1 MPEGVTDDSDPGAV
15 LKRRFGHDGFLPLQ
29 EDVVR
34 NVLAGRDSL
43 VLMPTGGGK
52 SICYQ
57 LPAVMLDGVTLV
69 VSPLIALMKD
79 QVDALRSRGVR
90 AAFINSTMTQAEVR
104 DVQLDAYHGRLDI
117 LYVAP
122 ERLVLQQFN
131 DFLHAVRLSLIAI
144 DEAHCISEW
153 GHDFRPDYRNLQALR
168 DQFPNTP
175 LIALTATATERVRED
190 VIHQLKMP
198 NAERFI
204 SSFNRPNLTYK
215 VVPKR
220 RGFERLA
227 AMLGE
232 IGGGS
237 AIIYRFSRKD
247 TEDLASRLSAE
258 GFEALPY
265 HAGLDDDVRRQ
276 TQERFISGDVPIIV
290 ATIAFGMGIDK
301 PDIRL
306 VVHYD
311 LPKTIEGYYQET
323 GRAGRDGQPS
333 DCVLFFT
340 FADKSKQEYF
350 IDQIEDSTERANA
363 RERLARVVEYG
374 SGNSCRREFL
384 LAYFGERLDRENCRS
399 CDVCLPREAPPGMGS
414 TYDGTVT
421 TQKVLSA
428 IIRTGERFGAAH
440 VVAVLRG
447 SRARRVLELGH
458 DKLSV
463 YGVAR
468 GVSRDE
474 LMDVV
479 DQLVERG
486 LVARAT
492 GEFPTLS
499 VTKAG
504 REFLSNRETIE
515 LVRRSDDASG
525 GEADREPDAELFGK
539 LRRLR
544 RDTAD
549 SLDVPAFF
557 VFTDATLRHM
567 AASQPR
573 DRDSLLAVRGVGR
586 RKAEQFG
593 DRFLAAI
600 AEHLEETVARPGAP
614 SSGEEAV
621 RPLPAAADTSTPFEK
636 LLSRVFDQP
645 VALTSANATARS
657 AVHGHVWS
665 VLSTFRDGEA
675 HVLSRRFGLEDGRE
689 HTLQEIANGLGVSRE
704 RVRQIERKAL
714 RRLRSPNRLRELRKL
729 LEADGGVGD
738 AAESASPDGPCPD
751 SGDGSYIDQVKQ
763 THPRAYEVWTPGE
776 EQALRGMFE
785 EGRSIDDIAA
795 QLGRQPSAITA
806 RLSRSGA
813 TLATSPTHAETLGL
827 LREGLTVA
835 EIALQR
841 GITEGSVI
849 NHVEQLTDEGSA
861 PDLAHLMPEP
871 QRYERIRR
879 AFLEADSDL
888 LRPVKDLLGDDYS
901 YEELR
906 LVRLR
911 MRQLSQER
919 LGSTG

>member
-1 MPEGVTDDSDPGAV
+1 MPKGDTGDPDLVGA

-29 EDVVR
+29 EEVVR

-57 LPAVMLDGVTLV
+57 LPAVILDGVTLV

-122 ERLVLQQFN
+122 ERLVLQHFS
-131 DFLHAVRLSLIAI
+131 DFLHAVKLGLIAI

-198 NAERFI
+198 DAQRFI

-215 VVPKR
+215 VMPKDR
-220 RGFERLA
+220 SFERLA
-227 AMLGE
+227 ATLRE
-232 IGGGS
+232 LRDGS
-237 AIIYRFSRKD
+237 AIIYCFSRKD
-247 TEDLASRLSAE
+247 TEDLASRLSGE

-265 HAGLDDDVRRQ
+265 HAGLEDNVRRQ

-323 GRAGRDGQPS
+323 GRAGRDGLPS
-333 DCVLFFT
+333 DCVLFFSYG
-340 FADKSKQEYF
+340 DKFKQDFF
-350 IDQIEDSTERANA
+350 IKRIENDAEREAA
-363 RERLARVVEYG
+363 RERLATMVGYG
-374 SGNSCRREFL
+374 FRRSCRREYL
-384 LAYFGERLDRENCRS
+384 LSYFGEEWGQSNCGG
-399 CDVCLPREAPPGMGS
+399 CDVCLAEKEPSSVGN

-440 VVAVLRG
+440 VVGVLRG

-463 YGVAR
+463 HGIAR
-468 GVSRDE
+468 DVSRHE

-479 DQLVERG
+479 DQLIERG

-515 LVRRSDDASG
+515 LVRRIDDAFG
-525 GEADREPDAELFGK
+525 GDDADREPDAGLFEK

-544 RDTAD
+544 RDIAD
-549 SLDVPAFF
+549 SLDVPAFV
-557 VFTDATLRHM
+557 VFSDAALRGM
-567 AASQPR
+567 ASSLPP

-586 RKAEQFG
+586 RKADQFG
-593 DRFLAAI
+593 ERFLAAI
-600 AEHLEETVARPGAP
+600 AEYLKETEASSGAP
-614 SSGEEAV
+614 SSSEESV
-621 RPLPAAADTSTPFEK
+621 RPPRAAADAPTPFEK
-636 LLSRVFDQP
+636 LLSRVFDRP
-645 VALTSANATARS
+645 VALASANAAARS

-675 HVLSRRFGLEDGRE
+675 HVLSE
-689 HTLQEIANGLGVSRE
+689 HTLQEIASGLGVSQE

-729 LEADGGVGD
+729 LDADGGMGD
-738 AAESASPDGPCPD
+738 AAESANPDDPCP
-751 SGDGSYIDQVKQ
+751 GTEDGSHMDQVKQ
-763 THPRAYEVWTPGE
+763 THPRAYEVWTPE
-776 EQALRGMFE
+776 EDKRLIDMFE
-785 EGRSIDDIAA
+785 SGHSIDSIAA
-795 QLGRQPSAITA
+795 ELRRGPGAIESRLKRPGITPSI
-806 RLSRSGA
+806 GD
-813 TLATSPTHAETLGL
+813 THAETLRL
-827 LREGLTVA
+827 LREGLNIA
-835 EIALQR
+835 EIAQQR
-841 GITEGSVI
+841 GITAGSVLGHLEHLA
-849 NHVEQLTDEGSA
+849 NDGQA
-861 PDLAHLMPEP
+861 PEIAHLMPEP
-871 QRYERIRR
+871 RRYERIEH
-879 AFLEADSDL
+879 AFLEAGGDL

-906 LVRLR
+906 LARMR
-911 MRQLSQER
+911 MRQLSQEK
-919 LGSTG
+919 LDSTG